1 AREAAKKARELTRRK
16 TALESLL
23 LPGKLADCSNEDPA
37 HAELFIVEGD
47 SAGGSAKQGRDR
59 SNQAILPLRGKILNV
74 EKARIDKILSNEEI
88 KNLIAAIGC
97 GIGEEQDASKARYH
111 KIILMTDAD
120 VDGAHIRTL
129 LLTFFFRHML
139 PLVENGYLYIAQPP
153 LYKAKIGKK
162 EQYLKDDKALKTFL
176 FEWAQENTI
185 GRINEKE
192 IEAATWRT
200 LLEELQRYDEQI
212 NAASNSFN
220 LGSEL
225 CHALVSALHK
235 KPWKQEDG
243 LDALLELLRAHFPK
257 YSVQFAP
264 APVAVE
270 GQEGEPR
277 QIRFSLL
284 RVQWDVPITF
294 FDAPET
300 LALLEQLNKI
310 APLETNPWAL
320 QIIDKDRQ
328 LTGQGATKFITAIST
343 ISKPY

>member
-1 AREAAKKARELTRRK
+1 
-16 TALESLL
+16 
-23 LPGKLADCSNEDPA
+23 
-37 HAELFIVEGD
+37 
-47 SAGGSAKQGRDR
+47 
-59 SNQAILPLRGKILNV
+59 
-74 EKARIDKILSNEEI
+74 
-88 KNLIAAIGC
+88 
-97 GIGEEQDASKARYH
+97 
-111 KIILMTDAD
+111 
-120 VDGAHIRTL
+120 
-129 LLTFFFRHML
+129 ML

-185 GRINEKE
+185 GSINGKE
-192 IEAATWRT
+192 IETATWRT

-212 NAASNSFN
+212 NAASISFN

-235 KPWKQEDG
+235 KPWKQENG
-243 LDALLELLRAHFPK
+243 LEALLELLRAHFPK
-257 YSVQFAP
+257 YSIQSAP

-270 GQEGEPR
+270 GQKAEPR
-277 QIRFSLL
+277 QIHFNLL

-310 APLETNPWAL
+310 APLETDPWTL
-320 QIIDKDRQ
+320 KIVDKDRQ

-343 ISKPY
+343 ISKPYMNIQRYKGLGEMNPEQLWETSMDSKTRRLLKVTIEDGLEADSWFATLMGDDVTGRKDYIEKYGHFVKNLDI